1 MSKFFWLTKIKIK
14 RIFLYAEVFI
24 KWIIIASITGALG
37 GFIGV
42 AFNKSISYVTD
53 LHQQYPELLFL
64 MPILGLFI
72 VLMYDKAKLSSDG
85 GTNLIL
91 HSIRHLKGVPIVI
104 APMIFISTILTHL
117 VGGSAGREGAA
128 LQLGGSIGAQ
138 VGRIFRL
145 SQKDMNVAVMCGMG
159 ALFAALFGTPLT
171 AAFFAME
178 VIAVGVLYYSAFLP
192 CVVSSLVAFAIS
204 YIFKGFTIPYN
215 APKVP
220 ELSLVSV
227 LQTGGLAILCAF
239 ISIIFCLIMKYTKEG
254 FTKLFKNPYIRMICG
269 GIFFIVLVF
278 IFGDKYTGLG
288 AKTIV
293 DAVNGGHAKYYD
305 FILKMIFTA
314 VTMAIGFKGGEIVP
328 TLFIGSTFGCAI
340 GAHLGLDPTFGAA
353 VGIVA
358 VFCGV
363 VNCPIASILLSI
375 ELFGGHG
382 TAFYVV
388 AVCISYMLSGYY
400 SIYSSQRFAY
410 SKLRAEYVNMKA
422 N

>member
-1 MSKFFWLTKIKIK
+1 MKIM
-14 RIFLYAEVFI
+14 RIFLYAGVFV
-24 KWIIIASITGALG
+24 KWIIIASITGVLG

-53 LHQQYPELLFL
+53 LHQQYPALLFL
-64 MPILGLFI
+64 MPVLGLLI
-72 VLMYDKAKLSSDG
+72 VLMYDKAKLSGDG

-91 HSIRHLKGVPIVI
+91 HSIRHLKGVPIII
-104 APMIFISTILTHL
+104 APMIFISTVLTHL

-159 ALFAALFGTPLT
+159 ALFSALFGTPLT

-178 VIAVGVLYYSAFLP
+178 VIAVGVLYYSAFVP
-192 CVVSSLVAFAIS
+192 CVVSSLVAYAIS
-204 YIFKGFTIPYN
+204 YLFKGFTLPYN
-215 APKVP
+215 PPKVP
-220 ELSLVSV
+220 HLSLISM

-239 ISIIFCLIMKYTKEG
+239 ISILFCLIMKYTKEG
-254 FTKLFKNPYIRMICG
+254 LTKLFKNPYIRMLCG
-269 GIFFIVLVF
+269 GVIFIALAM
-278 IFGDKYTGLG
+278 IFGDEYTGLG

-293 DAVNGGHAKYYD
+293 IAVNEGHANYYD

-375 ELFGGHG
+375 ELFGGEG

>member
-1 MSKFFWLTKIKIK
+1 MKIM
-14 RIFLYAEVFI
+14 RIFLYAGVFV
-24 KWIIIASITGALG
+24 KWIIIASITGVLG

-42 AFNKSISYVTD
+42 AFNKSISYVTG
-53 LHQQYPELLFL
+53 LHQQYPALLFL
-64 MPILGLFI
+64 MPVLGLLI
-72 VLMYDKAKLSSDG
+72 VLMYDKAKLSGDG

-91 HSIRHLKGVPIVI
+91 HSIRHLKGVPIII
-104 APMIFISTILTHL
+104 APMIFISTVLTHL

-159 ALFAALFGTPLT
+159 ALFSALFGTPLT

-178 VIAVGVLYYSAFLP
+178 VIAVGVLYYSAFVP
-192 CVVSSLVAFAIS
+192 CVVSSLVAYAIS
-204 YIFKGFTIPYN
+204 YLFKGFTLPYN
-215 APKVP
+215 PPKVP
-220 ELSLVSV
+220 HLSLISM
-227 LQTGGLAILCAF
+227 LQTGGLEILCAF
-239 ISIIFCLIMKYTKEG
+239 ISILFCLIMKYTKEG
-254 FTKLFKNPYIRMICG
+254 LTKLFKNPYIRMLCG
-269 GIFFIVLVF
+269 GVIFIALAL
-278 IFGDKYTGLG
+278 IFGDEYTGLG

-293 DAVNGGHAKYYD
+293 TAVNEGHAKYYD

-340 GAHLGLDPTFGAA
+340 GAHLGLDPTFCAA

-375 ELFGGHG
+375 ELFGGEG

>member
-1 MSKFFWLTKIKIK
+1 MKIM
-14 RIFLYAEVFI
+14 RIFLYAGVFV
-24 KWIIIASITGALG
+24 KWIIIASITGVLG

-53 LHQQYPELLFL
+53 LHQQYPALLFL
-64 MPILGLFI
+64 MPVLGLLI
-72 VLMYDKAKLSSDG
+72 VLMYDKAKLSGDG

-91 HSIRHLKGVPIVI
+91 HSIRHLKGVPIII
-104 APMIFISTILTHL
+104 APMIFISTVLTHL

-159 ALFAALFGTPLT
+159 ALFSALFGTPLT

-178 VIAVGVLYYSAFLP
+178 VIAVGVLYYSAFVP
-192 CVVSSLVAFAIS
+192 CVVSSLVAYAIS
-204 YIFKGFTIPYN
+204 YLFKGFTLPYN
-215 APKVP
+215 PPKVP
-220 ELSLVSV
+220 HLSLISM

-239 ISIIFCLIMKYTKEG
+239 ISILFCLIMKYTKEG
-254 FTKLFKNPYIRMICG
+254 LTKLFKNPYIRMLCG
-269 GIFFIVLVF
+269 GVIFIALAM
-278 IFGDKYTGLG
+278 IFGDEYTGLG

-293 DAVNGGHAKYYD
+293 TSVNEGHANYYD

-375 ELFGGHG
+375 ELFGGEG

>member
-1 MSKFFWLTKIKIK
+1 MKIM
-14 RIFLYAEVFI
+14 RIFLYAGVFV
-24 KWIIIASITGALG
+24 KWIIIASITGVLG

-42 AFNKSISYVTD
+42 AFNKSISYVTG
-53 LHQQYPELLFL
+53 LHQQYPALLFL
-64 MPILGLFI
+64 MPVLGLLI
-72 VLMYDKAKLSSDG
+72 VLMYDKAKLSGDG

-91 HSIRHLKGVPIVI
+91 HSIRHLKGVPIII
-104 APMIFISTILTHL
+104 APMIFISTVLTHL

-159 ALFAALFGTPLT
+159 ALFSALFGTPLT

-178 VIAVGVLYYSAFLP
+178 VIAVGVLYYSAFVP
-192 CVVSSLVAFAIS
+192 CVVSSLVAYAIS
-204 YIFKGFTIPYN
+204 YLFKGFTLPYN
-215 APKVP
+215 PPKVP
-220 ELSLVSV
+220 HLSLISM

-239 ISIIFCLIMKYTKEG
+239 ISILFCLIMKYTKEG
-254 FTKLFKNPYIRMICG
+254 LTKLFKNPYIRMLCG
-269 GIFFIVLVF
+269 GVILRALAL
-278 IFGDKYTGLG
+278 IFGDEYTGLG

-293 DAVNGGHAKYYD
+293 TAVNEGHAKYYD

-375 ELFGGHG
+375 ELFGGEG

>member
-1 MSKFFWLTKIKIK
+1 MKIM
-14 RIFLYAEVFI
+14 RIFLYAGVFV
-24 KWIIIASITGALG
+24 KWFIIASITGVLG

-42 AFNKSISYVTD
+42 AFNKSISYVTG
-53 LHQQYPELLFL
+53 LHQQYPALLFL
-64 MPILGLFI
+64 MPVLGLLI
-72 VLMYDKAKLSSDG
+72 VLMYDKAKLSGDG

-91 HSIRHLKGVPIVI
+91 HSIRHLKGVPIII
-104 APMIFISTILTHL
+104 APMIFISTVLTHL

-159 ALFAALFGTPLT
+159 ALFSALFGTPLT

-178 VIAVGVLYYSAFLP
+178 VIAVGVLYYSAFVP
-192 CVVSSLVAFAIS
+192 CVVSSLVAYAIS
-204 YIFKGFTIPYN
+204 YLFKGFTLPYN
-215 APKVP
+215 PPKVP
-220 ELSLVSV
+220 HLSLISM

-239 ISIIFCLIMKYTKEG
+239 ISILFCLIMKYTKEG
-254 FTKLFKNPYIRMICG
+254 LTKLFKNPYIRMLCG
-269 GIFFIVLVF
+269 GVIFIALAM
-278 IFGDKYTGLG
+278 IFGDEYTGLG

-293 DAVNGGHAKYYD
+293 TAVNEGHAKYYD

-375 ELFGGHG
+375 ELFGGEG

>member
-1 MSKFFWLTKIKIK
+1 MKIM
-14 RIFLYAEVFI
+14 RIFLYAGVFV
-24 KWIIIASITGALG
+24 KWIIIASITGVLG

-53 LHQQYPELLFL
+53 LHQQYPALLFL
-64 MPILGLFI
+64 MPVLGLLI
-72 VLMYDKAKLSSDG
+72 VLMYDKAKLSGDG

-91 HSIRHLKGVPIVI
+91 HSIRHLKGVPIII
-104 APMIFISTILTHL
+104 APMIFISTVLTHL

-159 ALFAALFGTPLT
+159 ALFSALFGTPLT

-178 VIAVGVLYYSAFLP
+178 VIAVGVLYYSAFVP
-192 CVVSSLVAFAIS
+192 CVVSSLVAYAIS
-204 YIFKGFTIPYN
+204 YLFKGFTLPYN
-215 APKVP
+215 PPKVP
-220 ELSLVSV
+220 NLSLISM

-239 ISIIFCLIMKYTKEG
+239 ISILFCLIMKYTKEG
-254 FTKLFKNPYIRMICG
+254 LTKLFKNPYIRMLCG
-269 GIFFIVLVF
+269 GVIFIALAM
-278 IFGDKYTGLG
+278 IFGDEYTGLG

-293 DAVNGGHAKYYD
+293 TAVNEGHAKYYD

-375 ELFGGHG
+375 ELFGGEG